1 MTQASTSNLNLTLM
15 RIVFDDCSDGRSWR
29 RIPKRSSEE
38 VESARGGG
46 VGRGPSSTCLLG
58 GDVGLVSS
66 AIDGR
71 CCGFCAH
78 VTLNLKALHSI
89 ITGFEVEV
97 K

>member
-46 VGRGPSSTCLLG
+46 VGRGPSWQGMGLRFFLLG
-58 GDVGLVSS
+58 AVGAIYRLVQLL
-66 AIDGR
+66 AVVPRNPKGP
-71 CCGFCAH
+71 
-78 VTLNLKALHSI
+78 T
-89 ITGFEVEV
+89 
-97 K
+97 